1 MRGPHELPV
10 SPFLW
15 HESGTDFWSFA
26 RWKEILVGGVAVAV
40 LGLVGGLTAPLRVLI
55 ASTLGG
61 LAGWRLIVSLLL
73 GYGLGTGATP
83 SAINDILAGLTLIAV
98 TALGHV
104 DARTALTTD
113 TDTDTDE

>member
-26 RWKEILVGGVAVAV
+26 RWKEILVGVAVAV
-40 LGLVGGLTAPLRVLI
+40 LGLVGLTAPLRVLI

-61 LAGWRLIVSLLL
+61 LAGWRADRLA
-73 GYGLGTGATP
+73 ATRLRP
-83 SAINDILAGLTLIAV
+83 RHR
-98 TALGHV
+98 GHSV
-104 DARTALTTD
+104 RHQ
-113 TDTDTDE
+113 